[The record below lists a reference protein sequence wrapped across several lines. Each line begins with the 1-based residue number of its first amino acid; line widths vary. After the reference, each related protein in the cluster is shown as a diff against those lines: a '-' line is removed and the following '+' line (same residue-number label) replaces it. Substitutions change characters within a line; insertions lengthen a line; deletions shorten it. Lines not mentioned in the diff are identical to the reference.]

1 MSLVH
6 FDRSFVTVKQLFF
19 IVSQIA
25 GRPVICRQ
33 FCFSPSISHWYSV
46 GNRRL
51 RFSGLK
57 LVNQLSN
64 LSH

>member
-6 FDRSFVTVKQLFF
+6 FDRAFVTVKQLFF
-19 IVSQIA
+19 NVSQIV

-46 GNRRL
+46 SNR
-51 RFSGLK
+51 
-57 LVNQLSN
+57 
-64 LSH
+64 